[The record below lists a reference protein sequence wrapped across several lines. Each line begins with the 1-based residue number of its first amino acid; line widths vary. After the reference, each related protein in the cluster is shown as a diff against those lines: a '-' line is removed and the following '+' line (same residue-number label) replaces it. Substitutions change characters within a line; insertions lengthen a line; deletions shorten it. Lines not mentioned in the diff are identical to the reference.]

1 MLFLKSYKIRQNIS
15 LLFLN
20 IIIFQFIVHYIYA
33 FHIVLVFLLMIM
45 YVITRRDK
53 CMFCWYVKV
62 MSQAS
67 ANLTTIQAWF
77 LKSKNT
83 LRIEITYSLV
93 FRLDIYIRQFIFNI
107 ALGNISSYC
116 QMIPKIMSNILCRNL
131 CILRHAN
138 ISLFQISTTLDHWFI
153 GNFLRNQLTLVH
165 CIMIF
170 LEKVDD
176 FYISCPSFFS
186 FKNCT

>member
-1 MLFLKSYKIRQNIS
+1 
-15 LLFLN
+15 
-20 IIIFQFIVHYIYA
+20 
-33 FHIVLVFLLMIM
+33 M

-53 CMFCWYVKV
+53 CMFLWYVKV
-62 MSQAS
+62 TSQAS

-83 LRIEITYSLV
+83 LSIEIKYSLV
-93 FRLDIYIRQFIFNI
+93 FRLDTFKTIYLWYSVGKDFERLIIQ
-107 ALGNISSYC
+107 
-116 QMIPKIMSNILCRNL
+116 KIMYDILYSNLH
-131 CILRHAN
+131 ILRHAN
-138 ISLFQISTTLDHWFI
+138 ISWFQISSTLLYHWFI

-165 CIMIF
+165 YIMIF

-186 FKNCT
+186 FKNHT

>member
-1 MLFLKSYKIRQNIS
+1 MFIIDRNYKHIVLRWFVGFAMFNINSILYIFLICYFLNRKTNKIRQYIS

-53 CMFCWYVKV
+53 CMFRWYVKV
-62 MSQAS
+62 KSQAS

-107 ALGNISSYC
+107 ALGNRSITARWY
-116 QMIPKIMSNILCRNL
+116 QK
-131 CILRHAN
+131 
-138 ISLFQISTTLDHWFI
+138 
-153 GNFLRNQLTLVH
+153 
-165 CIMIF
+165 
-170 LEKVDD
+170 
-176 FYISCPSFFS
+176 
-186 FKNCT
+186 

>member
-1 MLFLKSYKIRQNIS
+1 
-15 LLFLN
+15 
-20 IIIFQFIVHYIYA
+20 
-33 FHIVLVFLLMIM
+33 M

-53 CMFCWYVKV
+53 CMFLWYVKV
-62 MSQAS
+62 TSQAS

-83 LRIEITYSLV
+83 LSIEIKYSLV
-93 FRLDIYIRQFIFNI
+93 FRLDTFKTIYLWYSVGKDFESFSRFI
-107 ALGNISSYC
+107 
-116 QMIPKIMSNILCRNL
+116 QKIMYDIFCRNIH
-131 CILRHAN
+131 ILRHAN
-138 ISLFQISTTLDHWFI
+138 ISLFQISSTLDHWFI

-165 CIMIF
+165 YIMIF

-186 FKNCT
+186 FKNRT

>member
-1 MLFLKSYKIRQNIS
+1 MLCSISTLFFIYFLFVCYFLNRIIRQNIS

-53 CMFCWYVKV
+53 CMFRWYVKV
-62 MSQAS
+62 KSQAS

-93 FRLDIYIRQFIFNI
+93 FHLDIYIYKTIHFQQIV
-107 ALGNISSYC
+107 
-116 QMIPKIMSNILCRNL
+116 ILL
-131 CILRHAN
+131 P
-138 ISLFQISTTLDHWFI
+138 
-153 GNFLRNQLTLVH
+153 
-165 CIMIF
+165 
-170 LEKVDD
+170 DD
-176 FYISCPSFFS
+176 T
-186 FKNCT
+186 KNNV